1 MNKIDQK
8 KSQSVLLKTAVA
20 SSMAVMFVAAPV
32 AAQMTIQ
39 ITDGQTTSVFDPGT
53 GNTVNA
59 AEGVTQTI
67 ADTPA
72 DDDPDNGNIVLDGSS
87 NDQVTVINAGTLI
100 NEDTQDENVVI
111 FIDNAEDQINITNTA
126 TGTLS
131 GVNGVLFFEGDE
143 ATLVNDGLI
152 EGTGVATEGVVY
164 FDRDADSNVNTIT
177 NSGTITGVGGATI
190 GVDALLD
197 TATLVLTN
205 TGDITNSGTDGNADA
220 ININGDP
227 GSTNSNTPFGP
238 DITDADGDGNITEG
252 TPTERGCSESEIDPD
267 ARAPIAGTEG
277 SVVNCQHNLTIDNS
291 GTISTDSE
299 AGSTAAIRIEE
310 DAVVTGSIT
319 NSGSITGAA
328 NGIFVNGAHSCLLY
342 TSPSPRD

>member
-100 NEDTQDENVVI
+100 NQDTQDENVVI

-143 ATLVNDGLI
+143 ATLVNEGLI

-164 FDRDADSNVNTIT
+164 FDRDADSNV
-177 NSGTITGVGGATI
+177 
-190 GVDALLD
+190 
-197 TATLVLTN
+197 
-205 TGDITNSGTDGNADA
+205 
-220 ININGDP
+220 
-227 GSTNSNTPFGP
+227 
-238 DITDADGDGNITEG
+238 
-252 TPTERGCSESEIDPD
+252 
-267 ARAPIAGTEG
+267 
-277 SVVNCQHNLTIDNS
+277 
-291 GTISTDSE
+291 
-299 AGSTAAIRIEE
+299 
-310 DAVVTGSIT
+310 
-319 NSGSITGAA
+319 
-328 NGIFVNGAHSCLLY
+328 CLLY
-342 TSPSPRD
+342 TSPSPRDLSTSRMPSSA